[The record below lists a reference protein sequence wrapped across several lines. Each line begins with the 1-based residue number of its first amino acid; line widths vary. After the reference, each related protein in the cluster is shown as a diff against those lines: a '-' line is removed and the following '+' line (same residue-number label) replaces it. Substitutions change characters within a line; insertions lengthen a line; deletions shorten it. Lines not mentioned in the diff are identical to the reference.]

1 MQCDSSFGNVSKKV
15 GVGGQD
21 EYFSANSALE
31 DSEVHDD
38 DDFDNILTTFRVE
51 TYQESKRTPG
61 GPRKPRKEKKVQT

>member
-1 MQCDSSFGNVSKKV
+1 MQCAGSLGNVSKKV

-21 EYFSANSALE
+21 EYFSANSTLE

-38 DDFDNILTTFRVE
+38 DFDNIPTTFRVE
-51 TYQESKRTPG
+51 TYQESKRTPE